1 MILDKI
7 GLHSVLLPLPVTSKY
22 IYEGVYYALCMF
34 IKPEL
39 FPLRKEYYSVLLFN
53 ILWIAFNWLTV
64 G

>member
-34 IKPEL
+34 QKPEL
-39 FPLRKEYYSVLLFN
+39 FPFRKEYYSVLLLN
-53 ILWIAFNWLTV
+53 IL
-64 G
+64 